1 MLWDVGCNTGDFA
14 ATALQAGA
22 GFAVGFDADHR
33 ALEKAY
39 VRAKTERLRFIPLY
53 QDLAS
58 PSPSQ
63 GWSEHERRGMGER
76 RCADA
81 LLALAIVHHL
91 AIGRNVPLP
100 DVVRWLVGLAPNGI
114 IEFVP
119 KADPTVQMML
129 SVRQDIFDG
138 YTEEAF
144 AAALRREAAVVE
156 CQPISASGRK
166 LFIYI
171 R

>member
-1 MLWDVGCNTGDFA
+1 
-14 ATALQAGA
+14 
-22 GFAVGFDADHR
+22 
-33 ALEKAY
+33 
-39 VRAKTERLRFIPLY
+39 
-53 QDLAS
+53 
-58 PSPSQ
+58 
-63 GWSEHERRGMGER
+63 MGER

-119 KADPTVQMML
+119 KADPTVQTML
-129 SVRQDIFDG
+129 AVRQDIFDG

-144 AAALRREAAVVE
+144 SAALRREASVVE
-156 CQPISASGRK
+156 YQPISATGRNLYK
-166 LFIYI
+166 YYK
-171 R
+171 